1 MPGSAPE
8 ILSISKNLDILQSKN
23 IYATISEYSIIQK
36 TLDKK
41 KIYETLDK
49 KNIPIPAFFHVKTEK
64 EFYSVIKKLGYP
76 RRAICFKPSSYLQSG
91 GARGFR
97 ILRSNNKIEN
107 IILHNKPGSIEID
120 FDTTKRLTKNNIIT
134 VVTSRKNKFLVLKIL
149 KKLHFKPFIDNV
161 YCATDCKKNNFP
173 IQNNI
178 KLKKCLY
185 QLAINDNSVQAKEK
199 TIVIG
204 NLTEDI
210 IAAKNLKV
218 IPVAVRGS
226 YRYDFGISRL
236 SDTIRELPE
245 ILKFL

>member
-1 MPGSAPE
+1 M
-8 ILSISKNLDILQSKN
+8 ILLIFDFDDTLIDNTNLDIDSFNYISKKYKLKKIEKERIIKWRKKGMLAKN
-23 IYATISEYSIIQK
+23 ILK
-36 TLDKK
+36 HLLKN
-41 KIYETLDK
+41 K
-49 KNIPIPAFFHVKTEK
+49 KNPKLSDCIKTRLKYLGNGGGGIKLVIEK
-64 EFYSVIKKLGYP
+64 KDTLITLKEIK
-76 RRAICFKPSSYLQSG
+76 
-91 GARGFR
+91 
-97 ILRSNNKIEN
+97 
-107 IILHNKPGSIEID
+107 
-120 FDTTKRLTKNNIIT
+120 TKNNIIT